1 MNAKVCPKVDS
12 VGGTTELIWLGNCLV
27 ERAEVDVFFFIFS
40 LIPTDDHKYNSEYN
54 DLLVK
59 LTFSYI

>member
-27 ERAEVDVFFFIFS
+27 ERVEVDVFFFIFS
-40 LIPTDDHKYNSEYN
+40 LPTQMINFITTF
-54 DLLVK
+54 LLN
-59 LTFSYI
+59 

>member
-27 ERAEVDVFFFIFS
+27 ERVEAEVDVFFFIFS
-40 LIPTDDHKYNSEYN
+40 LPTEDTQYNRPSC
-54 DLLVK
+54 
-59 LTFSYI
+59 

>member
-27 ERAEVDVFFFIFS
+27 ERVEVDVFF
-40 LIPTDDHKYNSEYN
+40 LIINNN

>member
-27 ERAEVDVFFFIFS
+27 ELVEVDVFFFIFS
-40 LIPTDDHKYNSEYN
+40 RLPTQMINITTF
-54 DLLVK
+54 LLN
-59 LTFSYI
+59 